1 MMYMNGDGV
10 AKDFEEAL
18 KWLSKSAEQGY
29 PVAQFNIG
37 KMYAEGKGVTKS
49 ADEARYWL
57 EKAAAQGHEDAR
69 KELSKLNE

>member
-1 MMYMNGDGV
+1 
-10 AKDFEEAL
+10 
-18 KWLSKSAEQGY
+18 
-29 PVAQFNIG
+29 
-37 KMYAEGKGVTKS
+37 MYAEGKGVTKS